1 MVDVYYQKKDLW
13 NYLVCLFFFFFAILV
28 LNLGMS
34 TEAYRIF
41 TVLYNVPIAKI

>member
-1 MVDVYYQKKDLW
+1 MFIIQRKI
-13 NYLVCLFFFFFAILV
+13 FFAILV
-28 LNLGMS
+28 LNLRMS